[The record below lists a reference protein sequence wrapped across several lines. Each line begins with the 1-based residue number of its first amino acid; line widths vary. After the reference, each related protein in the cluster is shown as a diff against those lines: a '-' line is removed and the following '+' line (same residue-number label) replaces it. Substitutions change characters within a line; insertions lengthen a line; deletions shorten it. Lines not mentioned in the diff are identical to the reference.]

1 MKNITIYY
9 PAKLSFGSETINQ
22 LVDDYITNGF
32 KRIFILS
39 IDPVLKL
46 IKPQIEK
53 LEASGIKVYTDNSI
67 LAEPTFSEFHKL
79 LEKAKEYNPDSIAGI
94 GGGSVLD
101 VAKLLAAM
109 LKSSQKLSDV
119 VGNGLI
125 KDRKT
130 HLVCVPTTSGTG
142 SEVSPNS
149 ILLDDTDG
157 GKKGIISPFLVPDVA
172 YIDPD
177 LTIGLPPAITAFTG
191 IDALTHCL
199 EAYVNVNA
207 HPLIDTYALKGIKL
221 IHDFLPKAMQ
231 NGKDKEA
238 RGNVAMGSMLGGM
251 CLGPVNTAAV
261 HALAYPLGSEY
272 KIAHGLSN
280 AVLLPYVME
289 YNIET
294 APKRYAEIAKY
305 LGVSDQGNDT
315 ETALKGLE
323 KIKVLLNDCNIPTGM
338 TQMGIIED
346 DLEKLTNGALQVQRL
361 LINNPRPIDF
371 DAAMSI
377 YKKAL

>member
-1 MKNITIYY
+1 MKDITIYY
-9 PAKLSFGSETINQ
+9 PSKLSFGSETINQ
-22 LVDDYITNGF
+22 LVDDYISNGF
-32 KRIFILS
+32 KRFFILS
-39 IDPVLKL
+39 IDPVLNL
-46 IKPQIEK
+46 LKPQVEK
-53 LEASGIKVYTDNSI
+53 LEAAGITIFTDTSI
-67 LAEPTFSEFHKL
+67 LAEPSFSEFRSL
-79 LEKAKEYNPDSIAGI
+79 LTKAEEFKPDSIAGI

-109 LKSSQKLSDV
+109 LHNSQDLSEV

-125 KDRKT
+125 KGRKT
-130 HLVCVPTTSGTG
+130 HLVCIPTTSGTG

-157 GKKGIISPFLVPDVA
+157 GKKGIISPFLVPDAA

-221 IHDFLPKAMQ
+221 IHDYLPKAMK

-294 APKRYAEIAKY
+294 APERYAEIAKY

-315 ETALKGLE
+315 LTALKGLDI
-323 KIKVLLNDCNIPTGM
+323 IKKLLSDCKIPTGM
-338 TQMGIIED
+338 SQLGIVED
-346 DLEKLTNGALQVQRL
+346 DLETLTNGALQVQRL
-361 LINNPRPIDF
+361 LINNPRQIDF